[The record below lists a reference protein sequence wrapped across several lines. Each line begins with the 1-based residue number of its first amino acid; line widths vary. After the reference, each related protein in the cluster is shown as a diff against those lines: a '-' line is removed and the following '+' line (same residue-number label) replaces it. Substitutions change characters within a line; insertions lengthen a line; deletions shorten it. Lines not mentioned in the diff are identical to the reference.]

1 MEQKLRRD
9 LNMGANLKKL
19 RLENGYSQEKICAK
33 LQLYGCDIIR
43 STYEK
48 YEHGKLNIPIS
59 IIVTLK
65 KIYKCEYND
74 FFDGLEYELKN
85 LQNESE

>member
-59 IIVTLK
+59 VIVALRI
-65 KIYKCEYND
+65 IYKCEYND
-74 FFDGLEYELKN
+74 FFEGLEYELKN
-85 LQNESE
+85 LQDKLE